1 MANAG
6 RFRSKM
12 RGNDMTLKR
21 MDNVGI
27 VVESLDVAISFFA
40 ELGLK
45 LEGRATIEGD
55 WAERVTGLRPMRV
68 EIAMMRTPDGH
79 SRLEISRFLTPPVVA
94 DHRNAPV
101 NALGYLRIMFAVDD
115 IDETLARLRKRGAQ
129 LVGEVVQYQDSYR
142 LCYIRGPGGLLI
154 GLAQELS

>member
-1 MANAG
+1 
-6 RFRSKM
+6 
-12 RGNDMTLKR
+12 MTLKR

-27 VVESLDVAISFFA
+27 VVESLDAAISFFA

-79 SRLEISRFLTPPVVA
+79 SRLELSRFLTPPAIA

-129 LVGEVVQYQDSYR
+129 LVGEVVQYEDAYR
-142 LCYIRGPGGLLI
+142 LCYIRGPEGLLI
-154 GLAQELS
+154 GLAEKLG